1 MIVYPAIDLQDG
13 KCVRLTKGDF
23 DQQTVYARSPV
34 EQAKV
39 FEDVG
44 FEYLHVVDLDRTI
57 HKDKSNLKTIKEII
71 QSTGL
76 KVQVGGGLRSIDT
89 VQEVIDLG
97 VENAVMGTAAVND
110 PDLLNQVAQKF
121 QNQISVGLDVRNKMI
136 ALKGWTDQTELSCFD
151 FLENIKNLP
160 IRSIIFTDINK
171 DGMKQGINV
180 EDTLKMAESSSIPVI
195 ASGGVSSLEDI
206 KNIKEQKKISGVVV
220 GKAIYDG
227 LIDLNDLVK
236 LNA

>member
-57 HKDKSNLKTIKEII
+57 HKDKSNLKTIKDII

-121 QNQISVGLDVRNKMI
+121 KNQISVGLDVRNKMI

-171 DGMKQGINV
+171 DGMKQGINI

>member
-57 HKDKSNLKTIKEII
+57 HKDKSNLKTIKDII

-121 QNQISVGLDVRNKMI
+121 KNQISVGLDVRNKMI

>member
-13 KCVRLTKGDF
+13 KCVRLSKGDF
-23 DQQTVYARSPV
+23 NRQTVYSRSPV

-39 FEDVG
+39 FEDIG

-57 HKDKSNLKTIKEII
+57 HKDKSNLNTIKDIL
-71 QSTGL
+71 QNTGL
-76 KVQVGGGLRSIDT
+76 RVQVGGGLRSIDT

-97 VENAVMGTAAVND
+97 VENVVMGTAAVKD
-110 PDLLNQVAQKF
+110 PDLLNNVAQKF
-121 QNQISVGLDVRNKMI
+121 KNQISVGLDVRDKMI
-136 ALKGWTDQTELSCFD
+136 ALKGWTDQTKLSCFD

-171 DGMKQGINV
+171 DGMKQGINI

-206 KNIKEQKKISGVVV
+206 KNIKDQKKIAGVVV

-227 LIDLNDLVK
+227 LIDLKELVK

>member
-121 QNQISVGLDVRNKMI
+121 HNQISVGLDVRNKMI

-180 EDTLKMAESSSIPVI
+180 EDTLKMAENSSIPVI

-206 KNIKEQKKISGVVV
+206 KNIKAQKKISGVVV

>member
-1 MIVYPAIDLQDG
+1 M
-13 KCVRLTKGDF
+13 
-23 DQQTVYARSPV
+23 
-34 EQAKV
+34 

-57 HKDKSNLKTIKEII
+57 HKDKSNLKTIKDII

>member
-44 FEYLHVVDLDRTI
+44 FECLHVVDLDRTI

-121 QNQISVGLDVRNKMI
+121 KNQISVGLDVRNKMI